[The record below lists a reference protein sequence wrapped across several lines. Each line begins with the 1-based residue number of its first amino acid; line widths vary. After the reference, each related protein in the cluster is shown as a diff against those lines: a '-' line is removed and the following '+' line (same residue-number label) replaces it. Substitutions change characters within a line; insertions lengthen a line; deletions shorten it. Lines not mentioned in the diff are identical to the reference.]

1 MIELQGTKS
10 NYRIRKYDERNLVIE
25 RLHYANPDNKL
36 TKHTEPSWIVA
47 GYYGSLKHLVGG
59 LLDLELLD
67 TDIDET
73 GLIEQVTRLQA
84 TIMRCTD
91 QLIATIKEVDYE

>member
-1 MIELQGTKS
+1 MIELQGIKS

-25 RLHYANPDNKL
+25 RLHYADPDNKL
-36 TKHTEPSWIVA
+36 TKNTEPRWVVA
-47 GYYGSLKHLVGG
+47 GYYGSLKHLIGG

-73 GLIEQVTRLQA
+73 DLIEQVTRLQVA
-84 TIMRCTD
+84 IMRCTD
-91 QLIATIKEVDYE
+91 QLIETIKEVNYE